1 MAWAG
6 LWTTDPAQVCRPAGA
21 LVVTALR
28 SPAPALLFGLRL
40 WAAVCLA
47 LYVAFWLQLDNA
59 YWAGTSAAVVCQ
71 PSLGA
76 SLRKAWFRMIG
87 TVVGALVI
95 VVLTA
100 RFPQDRTDFLVG
112 LALWGAACGF
122 VATLLRNFAGY
133 GAALAGFTA
142 AVIAS
147 DELGAVGGAN
157 NDVFMFAVA
166 RASEICI
173 GIICAGVVLASTDFG
188 GARRRLAAQ
197 LATIS
202 AEIVGRLSE
211 TFLLVGPE
219 QAKTRPVRRDLIRRV
234 TALDPAIDEALGE
247 SSDLR
252 PRSPALEAA
261 AGGLFAALSGWRTAA
276 IHLELLR
283 GDHVRTEACVVLENI
298 PPELRRVPAQE
309 RAAGWT
315 IDPSSGRKVCVATVR
330 TLTSLTTDTPSLRL
344 LADSAAEALI
354 GVGRALDG
362 LLLLIDPARYVAEP
376 RFAWFSVPDLLPA
389 LVNALRVF
397 VTIGAVELFWV
408 VTAWPNGAQAIV
420 FAAIAIIVFSPKAD
434 QAYTTTMSFMIGACL
449 AAALA
454 AIVKFAVLPGL
465 TTFAGFALAIGLV
478 LVPTGTLM
486 IRLQA
491 PMFTAIIVTFVPLL
505 APANQMSYDTLQ
517 FYNGALA
524 IVTGVGAAAL
534 AYRLLPPLSPALR
547 TRRLLALTL
556 RDLRRLTTGSIPRM
570 ADEWEAHIYGRL
582 SALPDQAEPLQRSQL
597 LAALSVGTEII
608 RLRRVAR
615 RFELHAE
622 LDAALDTLAKG
633 DSSAAAGRL
642 ARLDQRLAAL
652 PSTRPGVRVRLR
664 ARARILAMSEALA
677 QHAVYFDAGA
687 AK

>member
-1 MAWAG
+1 MSWAG
-6 LWTTDPAQVCRPAGA
+6 LWTIDPAQACRPAGGRVA
-21 LVVTALR
+21 AASR
-28 SPAPALLFGLRL
+28 SAAPALLFGLRL
-40 WAAVCLA
+40 WAAVSLA
-47 LYVAFWLQLDNA
+47 LFIAFWLQLDNA

-87 TVVGALVI
+87 TVIGAVAI

-100 RFPQDRTDFLVG
+100 RFPQDRTGFFVG
-112 LALWGAACGF
+112 LALWGAACAL

-133 GAALAGFTA
+133 AAALAGLTA

-202 AEIVGRLSE
+202 AEIVEGLTG

-219 QAKTRPVRRDLIRRV
+219 QSKTRPVRRDLIRRI
-234 TALDPAIDEALGE
+234 TALDPVIDEALGE

-252 PRSPALEAA
+252 PHSPALEAA

-276 IHLELLR
+276 VHLELLQSDN
-283 GDHVRTEACVVLENI
+283 GRTEADIVLENI
-298 PPELRRVPAQE
+298 PPELRSVPAQE

-315 IDPSSGRKVCVATVR
+315 IDPSSGRKACVAAVR
-330 TLTSLTTDTPSLRL
+330 TLTSLVAETPSLRL

-354 GVGRALDG
+354 GVRRALDG
-362 LLLLIDPARYVAEP
+362 LLLLVEPARNTSGR
-376 RFAWFSVPDLLPA
+376 RFAWFGVPDLLPA
-389 LVNALRVF
+389 LVNGLRAF

-420 FAAIAIIVFSPKAD
+420 FAAIAVIVFSPKAD
-434 QAYTTTMSFMIGACL
+434 QAYTTTMSFMTGTSL

-454 AIVKFAVLPGL
+454 GIVKFAVLPGL
-465 TTFAGFALAIGLV
+465 TTFAGFTLAIGLV
-478 LVPTGTLM
+478 LVPAGTLM
-486 IRLQA
+486 VQRQA
-491 PMFTAIIVTFVPLL
+491 PMFTAMIVTFVPLL

-517 FYNGALA
+517 FYNGAVA

-534 AYRLLPPLSPALR
+534 AFRLLPPLSPALR

-556 RDLRRLTTGSIPRM
+556 RDLRRFTAEPMPRT
-570 ADEWEAHIYGRL
+570 ANEWEARTFSRL
-582 SALPDQAEPLQRSQL
+582 SALPEQADPLQRGQL

-608 RLRRVAR
+608 RLRQVAR

-622 LDAALDTLAKG
+622 LDAALDALARG
-633 DSSAAAGRL
+633 DSSVATERL
-642 ARLDQRLAAL
+642 ARYDKRLAGL
-652 PSTRPGVRVRLR
+652 PSTRPGARVRLR
-664 ARARILAMSEALA
+664 ARASILAMLEALA
-677 QHAVYFDAGA
+677 QHPAYFDSRARR
-687 AK
+687 